1 LTVSDHL
8 PDVATM
14 HPTILMFGAE
24 TCDPEHVRAGVR
36 ALGAADF
43 AYFDAMEWFA
53 QPKNAAHTAT
63 PVIVLDST
71 LGLQPGDRLHAHLIR
86 FLGLRAP
93 VIFVGNLD
101 QIGFE
106 KEQFDLIEEEFVD
119 LLKSVGISSPSVYP
133 LPFNRP
139 DLIPWQGDRM
149 SCAELPPIVS
159 DMKPPTKTALRVLVT
174 SSQSDG
180 DHWTVEGQTLFG
192 SLKPGDTVLSSPSNQ
207 VGVVQALSA
216 PKEEGRASCL
226 TFDKP
231 FFAEPGEVLSH
242 VDAAPV
248 ETDVFRVKAL
258 WLGQP
263 RSLGEDIK
271 FKTAYGQTSGTIQS
285 VEQVLDLTNNKAA
298 SGAELTEGTFVEIV
312 IRANQ
317 MLAIDHVATLPEAAW
332 IKLIST
338 DGTDASLAVGH
349 ISMEG
354 YADQRNQLT
363 PKSLNT
369 TPVHFTV
376 GERDRAERNGHE
388 GGVLWFTGLSGSG
401 KSTLAVALEARL
413 FEKGYQVFVLD
424 GDNVRQGLTSNLG
437 FSPDDRSENIRRV
450 GEVAAL
456 FRQAGTIVI
465 SSFISPYRS
474 DRDRARHAAYSS
486 FHEVH
491 IKAGIETCIERDPKG
506 LYERALKGDIPDFT
520 GISAP
525 YEAPAKPE
533 LVIDTETLSIEACV
547 EELVNYVDR
556 NFRV

>member
-1 LTVSDHL
+1 LTVSDRL
-8 PDVATM
+8 PDTTVTG
-14 HPTILMFGAE
+14 PTALVFGGS
-24 TCDPEHVRAGVR
+24 TCDPKHVGAGIR
-36 ALGAADF
+36 ALGADRNAR
-43 AYFDAMEWFA
+43 FDAAKWFA
-53 QPKNAAHTAT
+53 QPTDAALPLT
-63 PVIVLDST
+63 PVIVLDAT
-71 LGLQPGDRLHAHLIR
+71 LGLQLEDRMHAHLIR
-86 FLGLRAP
+86 FLGLSDP

-106 KEQFDLIEEEFVD
+106 QEQFDLIEEEIVD
-119 LLKSVGISSPSVYP
+119 LLRSVGSASASVHP
-133 LPFNRP
+133 LPLHRP
-139 DLIPWQGDRM
+139 DLVPWQGDR
-149 SCAELPPIVS
+149 SPSVALHPVTLE
-159 DMKPPTKTALRVLVT
+159 TALPSGTPLRFLVT
-174 SSQSDG
+174 LSKSNG
-180 DHWTVEGQTLFG
+180 DSWRVEGQMLFG
-192 SLKPGDTVLSSPSNQ
+192 SLKPGSTVLSSPSNQ
-207 VGVVQALSA
+207 VGVIRTLSA
-216 PKEEGRASCL
+216 SEEEGGETSL
-226 TFDKP
+226 TFDEP
-231 FFAEPGEVLSH
+231 FFAEPGEVLSY

-258 WLGQP
+258 WQGHPQSVGDEVLC
-263 RSLGEDIK
+263 
-271 FKTAYGQTSGTIQS
+271 KTAYGQTVGTIQS
-285 VEQVLDLTNNKAA
+285 IEQVLDLTTNKVTAGGDLA
-298 SGAELTEGTFVEIV
+298 KGCLAEIV

-317 MLAIDHVATLPEAAW
+317 ILAIDHTETLPEAGW
-332 IKLIST
+332 IQLTSS
-338 DGTDASLAVGH
+338 DDAETSLAVGH

-363 PKSLNT
+363 PKPLNT
-369 TPVHFTV
+369 TPVHFSV
-376 GERDRAERNGHE
+376 EEKDRAARNGHE

-424 GDNVRQGLTSNLG
+424 GDNVRQGLTANLG

-486 FHEVH
+486 FHEIH
-491 IKAGIETCIERDPKG
+491 IKAGIDTCIKRDPKG

-525 YEAPAKPE
+525 YEAPTEPE
-533 LVIDTETLSIEACV
+533 LVIDTETQSIEACV